1 MGFFNKEKNRRD
13 ASYYRSLGDSRAFI
27 KRREKVLDAIFR
39 EIKHRAKNN
48 ENYIEITPRT
58 ELIENRIKL
67 YDVIVNEKE
76 YFESKGFKF
85 ENKNPDNVFLKK
97 IIISW

>member
-1 MGFFNKEKNRRD
+1 MGLFNKEKNRRD
-13 ASYYRSLGDSRAFI
+13 ASYYRSIDNSRALM
-27 KRREKVLDAIFR
+27 KRREKVLDAVFR

-58 ELIENRIKL
+58 ELIESRIKL

-76 YFESKGFKF
+76 YFESNGFTF
-85 ENKNPDNVFLKK
+85 EYKNSDNIFLKK

>member
-1 MGFFNKEKNRRD
+1 MGFFNKERNRKD
-13 ASYYRSLGDSRAFI
+13 ASYYRSIDNSRALM